1 MVFIVYAH
9 EYIIN
14 EIISQIKKNINKN
27 LIIFLFFLFEIN
39 IIILH
44 WFDIPIS
51 VLYTVSIKKYIFL
64 INFIN
69 LIENFLLEI
78 V

>member
-14 EIISQIKKNINKN
+14 EIISQIEKNINKN

-39 IIILH
+39 TTILH
-44 WFDIPIS
+44 
-51 VLYTVSIKKYIFL
+51 
-64 INFIN
+64 
-69 LIENFLLEI
+69 
-78 V
+78 

>member
-14 EIISQIKKNINKN
+14 EIISQIEKNINKN

-39 IIILH
+39 TTILH

-64 INFIN
+64 INFIIW
-69 LIENFLLEI
+69 LKIFC
-78 V
+78 